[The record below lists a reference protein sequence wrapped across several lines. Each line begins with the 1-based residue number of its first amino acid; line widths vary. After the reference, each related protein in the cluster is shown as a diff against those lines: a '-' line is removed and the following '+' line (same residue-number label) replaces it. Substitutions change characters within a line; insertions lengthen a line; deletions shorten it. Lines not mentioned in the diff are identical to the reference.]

1 MATQRSQNGL
11 TLVEIIIAVAIVA
24 ILAGLVFTTMTSID
38 TKAKEQLCEGTLETL
53 NTALRQ
59 FRDFGYEYRIDTT
72 TAGSTEIDFYRSL
85 KFPPDCN
92 GYKEADVE
100 GKLKN
105 LLDSAG
111 GITVAIDTHGFVYD
125 PNESGIAVMYFF
137 LSQVPDCRATLAG
150 LDADLAKSDHNGDEN
165 YLMIRLTPT
174 VGNYR
179 EYPWLR
185 VVDPWGTSLRYDYY
199 VNKVIEN
206 TGLSWGNRED
216 TIRNFPLLTSAGPDK
231 EFNTDDDITNRDKTK
246 TPVP

>member
-59 FRDFGYEYRIDTT
+59 FRDFGYQYSIDTSLGT
-72 TAGSTEIDFYRSL
+72 TEIDFYRSL

-100 GKLKN
+100 GELKN
-105 LLDSAG
+105 LLDSNG
-111 GITVAIDTHGFVYD
+111 SITVDIDPYGYGTYD
-125 PNESGIAVMYFF
+125 QNDSGIAVMYFF
-137 LSQVPDCRATLAG
+137 LSQVPDCRETLAG
-150 LDADLAKSDHNGDEN
+150 LDADLVKSDHNGDEN

-174 VGNYR
+174 VGNFR

-185 VVDPWGTSLRYDYY
+185 VVDPWDKPLRYDYY
-199 VNKVIEN
+199 PNEIEGSL
-206 TGLSWGNRED
+206 TWGQRKD
-216 TIRNFPLLTSAGPDK
+216 AVRNFPLLTSAGPDK